1 MGIALAKLIV
11 ELYEGKL
18 TIKTSDTNNIEIIV
32 EIKADYKIKIY
43 KKRIKNKQE
52 DFVYS
57 EYRKMCS
64 FQFVKI
70 WYNLKLN

>member
-1 MGIALAKLIV
+1 MIMKEKFLDMGITLAKLVV

-18 TIKTSDTNNIEIIV
+18 TIKTSAANNIEITV
-32 EIKADYKIKIY
+32 EIKTDYKIKIY

-52 DFVYS
+52 DFVSS

-64 FQFVKI
+64 F
-70 WYNLKLN
+70 